1 MLYLNKPIPPR
12 KVLGA
17 DIETNGLDPFGN
29 RLLSLALSDGQDVWL
44 YLNGLH
50 DFSPALAVL
59 EDPSVLKVLQN
70 AKFDLKWIKQHFGIT
85 VSNVFDTYLAEAVL
99 CSGAVEK
106 EDEDEEG
113 EVKTHRIPLGLA
125 DILARYG
132 WMISKEERKTFIDH
146 PGFDVV
152 PITNEQIHYIMQDVL
167 YLSGL
172 YRAQLERVA
181 AEGASKALKLELAV
195 LPATVDLE
203 LDGVAFDEELWG
215 QQKQTFVDKI
225 REHDD
230 RLRFLLSEKTVYIEV
245 EASVKKQPVIKQITC
260 DEVNFNSPKQ
270 LVQALKAMGTPVE
283 NTRKA
288 TLADLN
294 EDDTLPAEAAEFVHA
309 LLELRKW
316 KKRLGFDYPK
326 FINPVTGKIHPDFH
340 QLGAATGRF
349 SCSNPNLQQVPR
361 PVPSEPNMR
370 HLFLADNP
378 DCVLIRADYSQQ
390 EPRIMAQLSG
400 DPEMIKACNS
410 EDVYIEF
417 AKLMYGREVDKKSP
431 ERFQAKTFVLAV
443 GYGAGEDRLHK
454 STRVPLEE
462 VRLTRNTIKQSFPQ
476 MASFGSRMEKQAQ
489 IYGYVQTA
497 LGRRN
502 YIQPGPR
509 MFSQAVNSP
518 VQGTGAD
525 MLKMALARFYVY
537 LTEQKNRG
545 KLDPS
550 TRVWLLVHD
559 EIVVQAHKDQAEEV
573 AAELKRVMEE
583 VGAELC
589 PDVRHIAEAGID
601 YRWNK

>member
-1 MLYLNKPIPPR
+1 MLYLNQLIPSR
-12 KVLGA
+12 KVLGV
-17 DIETNGLDPFGN
+17 DIETNGLDPFTGK
-29 RLLSLALSDGQDVWL
+29 LLSVAFSDGTDVWL

-50 DFSPALAVL
+50 DMGKIVSVL

-70 AKFDLKWIKQHFGIT
+70 AKFDLKWLKHHFGIT

-99 CSGAVEK
+99 CSGAVER
-106 EDEDEEG
+106 EEEDEEG
-113 EVKTHRIPLGLA
+113 EIKTHRVPLGLA
-125 DILARYG
+125 DILSRYG
-132 WMISKEERKTFIDH
+132 WMINKEERKTFIDH
-146 PGFDVV
+146 PGFNVT
-152 PITNEQIHYIMQDVL
+152 PITNEQISYIMQDVIYLPAL
-167 YLSGL
+167 YHK
-172 YRAQLERVA
+172 QLEKISK
-181 AEGASKALKLELAV
+181 EGAARALKLELAV

-203 LDGVAFDEELWG
+203 LDGVAFDKELWTA
-215 QQKQTFVDKI
+215 QEKI
-225 REHDD
+225 FKAKIQEHTD
-230 RLRFLLSEKTVYIEV
+230 RLRFLLSEQVAHIEV

-288 TLADLN
+288 TLADLS
-294 EDDTLPAEAAEFVHA
+294 EDDTLPIEAADFVHA

-316 KKRLGFDYPK
+316 KKRLGFNYPK

-370 HLFLADNP
+370 HMFLADNP

-417 AKLMYGREVDKKSP
+417 ARLMYGREVDKKSP

-462 VRLTRNTIKQSFPQ
+462 VRLTRNTIKQSFPM

-559 EIVVQAHKDQAEEV
+559 EIVVQAHKDQAEELAV
-573 AAELKRVMEE
+573 ELKRVMEE

-589 PDVRHIAEAGID
+589 PDVRHIAEAGMD